1 MADGKVT
8 ISTALDNKG
17 LEKGVSQIKGSLGGL
32 QGVLGK
38 LSAAIRAAFSVQR
51 LVQFGKESV
60 AAAAELSSALAG
72 LLQQLAG
79 NFYSLKVAVGNAI
92 GPLLQALLPAVNAA
106 VAALTRLANAV
117 ATVMAAIFGKAAVQ
131 GGALAQE
138 NTAVADSALAGADA
152 EEALA
157 DSTAAAGKAATS
169 ALAGFDELNVL
180 QSSAGSG
187 GGSGG
192 AASAGTGVTAPIAV
206 QAEVQDTLSP
216 QLQAIVD
223 KVEELLEPLKAI
235 DFTPAVAAFDRLKE
249 AISPLTKKLFE
260 GLEWAWYNL
269 FVPLAAWTIEDALP
283 AFLDLLSGSL
293 DLLNS
298 VLEDLRP
305 LGEWLWKDFLL
316 PLGQWAGGAFIAAL
330 GQMTDLLHDLA
341 DLLSGE
347 ISFGEFLADLSAAQS
362 LLLGIAAAFGAISAI
377 SAGMKAFDA
386 VAAFVK
392 DINNCTAVGFIGK
405 LGKVIARVASGADTL
420 AESVNTVFGPGSVL
434 AGVAGLVG
442 GAVLAFTNFFSMLQN
457 GFDWAKEAL
466 MVLGIALAAVSAV
479 ILGAP
484 ALVAGI
490 VAAVV
495 AAAAT
500 VVVVVKEHWGEIC
513 SFFAGIGEWLGATV
527 IQPVAEFFGNLWD
540 SVLQLA
546 ASCWEGIKAFFT
558 PAVEWFS
565 ELLGS
570 IWQTFSDIFYNLGV
584 IAAGCWAIICAAWGL
599 VASWFDETVIQ
610 PVAGFFS
617 TLWGDISAWAAG
629 CWGSVCAV
637 FAQVAEWFGQNV
649 VQPVSG
655 FFQKL
660 LADISGWAADVW
672 ANICTVFGDM
682 VSFFKGLLN
691 GVIGTLNAALG
702 WIFGGVNQ
710 ILGSLKGMSV
720 LGMSPF
726 AGLRA
731 IAVPQIPYLAQGAVI
746 PPNRAF
752 LAVLGDQSSGANIEA
767 PAGLIRQMV
776 AEGIAQAMAQ
786 LGGGEEINIT
796 FTGDLAQLGRV
807 LHPVIE
813 REGRRKGTTLA
824 KGALA

>member
-92 GPLLQALLPAVNAA
+92 GPILQALLPAVNAA

-117 ATVMAAIFGKAAVQ
+117 ATVMAAIFGKAALQ

-157 DSTAAAGKAATS
+157 DGAAAAGKAATS
-169 ALAGFDELNVL
+169 ALAGFDELDVL
-180 QSSAGSG
+180 QS
-187 GGSGG
+187 G
-192 AASAGTGVTAPIAV
+192 AALAAVSAPIAV
-206 QAEVQDTLSP
+206 QAEVQDTLTP
-216 QLQAIVD
+216 QIQAMAD

-235 DFTPAVAAFDRLKE
+235 DFTPAVAAFDRLKQ

-269 FVPLAAWTIEDALP
+269 FVPLAAWAIEDALP
-283 AFLDLLSGSL
+283 AFLDLLSGRL
-293 DLLNS
+293 ALLNS
-298 VLEDLRP
+298 ILEALRP
-305 LGEWLWKDFLL
+305 LGEWLWNNFLL
-316 PLGQWAGGAFIAAL
+316 PLGQWAGGAFVAAL
-330 GQMTDLLHDLA
+330 GEVTDLLHDLA

-362 LLLGIAAAFGAISAI
+362 LLLGVAAAFGAVSAL
-377 SAGMKAFDA
+377 SAGKKAFNAVVSFVKGLQNPDA
-386 VAAFVK
+386 VGLV
-392 DINNCTAVGFIGK
+392 GK
-405 LGKVIARVASGADTL
+405 LGEVIARVASGTDTL

-466 MVLGIALAAVSAV
+466 MVLGVALAAVSAV

-527 IQPVAEFFGNLWD
+527 LQPIAELLGNLWD
-540 SVLQLA
+540 SVTQLA

-565 ELLGS
+565 ALLGS
-570 IWQTFSDIFYNLGV
+570 IWQTFSDIFYNIGV